1 MKRRVIAVI
10 LVGLLC
16 LASISFAYALVS
28 ENYNLS
34 WNVIGGGGSAMDSA
48 SYGMRSTVGQIIG
61 LSSSDNYQLGAGYW
75 NGISAV
81 PMPTKFD
88 TGHGTYPSIFGTH
101 NGTIKPN
108 QTITVDKLYTY
119 PCAGTGGHSEYVA
132 FYNATTGAE
141 MTNGTWNG
149 YQGAGDYHYIEFA
162 APVTLEGEVTYSYC
176 IRTGSY
182 PQIIHN
188 QTLTNAYGTINCTE
202 FVDANGKR
210 YEDWIPAI
218 RLCAE

>member
-1 MKRRVIAVI
+1 MNKRLALI

-16 LASISFAYALVS
+16 LASIAYALVS
-28 ENYNLS
+28 ANYDLS
-34 WNVIGGGGSAMDSA
+34 WNVIGGGGGAMDSA
-48 SYGMRSTVGQIIG
+48 SYAMRSTVGQIIG
-61 LSSSDNYQLGAGYW
+61 LSGSDNYQLGAGYW
-75 NGISAV
+75 NGILAV
-81 PMPTKFD
+81 PTPTPSPAKFD

-101 NGTIKPN
+101 NGTITPN

-141 MTNGTWNG
+141 MTNGTWKG
-149 YQGAGDYHYIEFA
+149 YQGAGDYHYIEFEEQIM
-162 APVTLEGEVTYSYC
+162 LKGGVTYNYC
-176 IRTGSY
+176 IRTGAY

-210 YEDWIPAI
+210 YTHWIPAI
-218 RLCAE
+218 KFF